1 MTPKNFFGYL
11 RTYLRGIMWAGT
23 SNKIFTDNVFVVPSL
38 PAQQLSR
45 FQSPTCFLVDLG
57 AAIDVAHPRLLEQNF
72 SLAIWVENVQS
83 EFGEGT
89 MLSACRTANTS
100 KGAGLLD
107 IEEAIF
113 PQICNVTD
121 LSSTKL
127 MIVEK
132 AKTKIELTQN
142 NFPIVTRVWTLSC
155 LLSLT

>member
-1 MTPKNFFGYL
+1 MTPKDFFTNL
-11 RTYLRGIMWAGT
+11 RTWLRGIVWTGT
-23 SNKIFTDNVFVVPSL
+23 SNKIFGDNVFVVPTF

-57 AAIDVAHPRLLEQNF
+57 AALDGAHPRLLDQNF

-83 EFGEGT
+83 EFGEGSL
-89 MLSACRTANTS
+89 LSACRTANTS

-113 PQICNVTD
+113 PQICNIVD
-121 LSSTKL
+121 LSATKIMLVEKSKTKL
-127 MIVEK
+127 EI
-132 AKTKIELTQN
+132 TQN
-142 NFPIVTRVWTLSC
+142 NFPIVTRVWTMSC